1 MTDLTNAIQH
11 INVKLDSM
19 TKKFGASCINREM
32 FMDCFDYPID
42 MSQVSD
48 DVMQELANTV
58 EGYLRDKYGQDAD
71 EMFALWSKE
80 DFTDNDS
87 LKIASNYIDVW
98 NEYWQVLGNLS
109 NQACELVANGGEV

>member
-1 MTDLTNAIQH
+1 
-11 INVKLDSM
+11 M
-19 TKKFGASCINREM
+19 TKKFGASAINREM
-32 FMDCFDYPID
+32 FMDCFDHPID

-58 EGYLRDKYGQDAD
+58 EDYLRNKYGQDAD
-71 EMFALWSKE
+71 EMFTLWSKE

-98 NEYWQVLGNLS
+98 KEYWQVLGNLS